1 MKNLNLTII
10 IILLAFNLQAQYKL
24 ELGGSLGATNG
35 YLIPLKNYV
44 NQDQNIIIPSY
55 SYQFTVGN
63 SYSFKNN
70 ILNIDLSYI
79 VKKNNKEFDNQK
91 STYKYDYIIL
101 PIYYGIQKNK
111 FTFNFGFTNNFS
123 LNVKNVPSEFFIK
136 KYNISL
142 LLGSS
147 YKINNRL
154 SIKTDVLH
162 DITPYNNSYY
172 YIGNNRSINGY
183 FFMYNI
189 MIGLKYAIIN

>member
-1 MKNLNLTII
+1 MKKLNLTIA
-10 IILLAFNLQAQYKL
+10 IILFALNLQAQYKL
-24 ELGGSLGATNG
+24 ELGGSLGITNG
-35 YLIPLKNYV
+35 YLISLDDISQDKN
-44 NQDQNIIIPSY
+44 ILIPSY
-55 SYQFTVGN
+55 SYQFTIGN
-63 SYSFKNN
+63 SYCFQNN

-91 STYKYDYIIL
+91 ETYKYDYIIL
-101 PIYYGIQKNK
+101 PIYYGIQKK
-111 FTFNFGFTNNFS
+111 KITFNLGFTNNFS

-147 YKINNRL
+147 YKINNKL

-172 YIGNNRSINGY
+172 YIGNNRNINGY
-183 FFMYNI
+183 FFMYNV
-189 MIGLKYAIIN
+189 MVGLKYSIIN

>member
-1 MKNLNLTII
+1 MRKLNLS
-10 IILLAFNLQAQYKL
+10 IILLLLALNLQAQYKL
-24 ELGGSLGATNG
+24 ELGGSFGATNG
-35 YLIPLKNYV
+35 YLVPLGNYV
-44 NQDQNIIIPSY
+44 SQDKNIIIPSY

-91 STYKYDYIIL
+91 ATYKYDYIIL

-111 FTFNFGFTNNFS
+111 FTLNFGFTNNFS
-123 LNVKNVPSEFFIK
+123 LKVKNVPSDFFIK

-142 LLGSS
+142 LLGSD

-154 SIKTDVLH
+154 SIKTDILH
-162 DITPYNNSYY
+162 DITPYDNSYY
-172 YIGNNRSINGY
+172 YTSTKNTNGY
-183 FFMYNI
+183 FYMYNI